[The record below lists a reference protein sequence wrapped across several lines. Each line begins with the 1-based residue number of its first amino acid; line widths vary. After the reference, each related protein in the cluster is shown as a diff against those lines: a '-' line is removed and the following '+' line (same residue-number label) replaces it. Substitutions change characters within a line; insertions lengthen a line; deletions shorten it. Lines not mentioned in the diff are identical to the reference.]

1 MIAKYNRYSLL
12 LGVAGIVL
20 QVAGVI
26 LADYDAARPLE
37 VGEMR
42 VEWGPSLIKF
52 GVLFWTAGL
61 ASYAMAKRRASWWG
75 LFGLLGLPGLYSP
88 YLTFLSLLGLVV
100 LALLPDR
107 SGGSTLVSEPGPS
120 DR

>member
-12 LGVAGIVL
+12 FGVSGIIL
-20 QVAGVI
+20 QVAGVL
-26 LADYDAARPLE
+26 LAQSDPARPLT
-37 VGEMR
+37 VREMR

-52 GVLFWTAGL
+52 GVLLWTAGL
-61 ASYAMAKRRASWWG
+61 ASYARAKGRASWWG

-88 YLTFLSLLGLVV
+88 YLTFLSLLGLAV
-100 LALLPDR
+100 LALLQDR
-107 SGGSTLVSEPGPS
+107 SGGSTVPGEPGPP

>member
-1 MIAKYNRYSLL
+1 MIAKHNRWSFLF
-12 LGVAGIVL
+12 GVTGIVL

-26 LADYDAARPLE
+26 VSNSDAARPLE

-42 VEWGPSLIKF
+42 VMWGPSLIKF

-61 ASYAMAKRRASWWG
+61 AAYAMAKGRPSWWG
-75 LFGLLGLPGLYSP
+75 LFGLLGLPGLYNS
-88 YLTFLSLLGLVV
+88 YLTFLSLVGLVV
-100 LALLPDR
+100 LALLQDR
-107 SGGSTLVSEPGPS
+107 SGGSAVQAEPAPP